1 MAASQTGG
9 RGAPPKGEGEGDI
22 AAAEALVAQVEAGA
36 RAPTSSVMRW
46 LIVALCLGWSAF
58 QLYIAY
64 VPFDQF
70 LAREWTKGHIR
81 PDEAFA
87 KQPEPVMLHSH
98 CQQKAV
104 IGSGSTK
111 AVLGW
116 TSDQVQELDAGCCGM
131 AGSFGYGHYDL
142 SMKIGDGRLFPAVRE
157 HDGEVVSCGFS
168 CRHQIHDGTGKTPSH
183 VAQVLKAAL
192 KPGG

>member
-9 RGAPPKGEGEGDI
+9 RAAPPKGEGEGDI

-70 LAREWTKGHIR
+70 LARVFHLTFALLL
-81 PDEAFA
+81 AFLCYPA
-87 KQPEPVMLHSH
+87 YREP
-98 CQQKAV
+98 
-104 IGSGSTK
+104 
-111 AVLGW
+111 
-116 TSDQVQELDAGCCGM
+116 
-131 AGSFGYGHYDL
+131 
-142 SMKIGDGRLFPAVRE
+142 DGRLAKLLDRLSGGPRSALTRPQNFPSNGDRYLS
-157 HDGEVVSCGFS
+157 GPTCW
-168 CRHQIHDGTGKTPSH
+168 PS
-183 VAQVLKAAL
+183 
-192 KPGG
+192 